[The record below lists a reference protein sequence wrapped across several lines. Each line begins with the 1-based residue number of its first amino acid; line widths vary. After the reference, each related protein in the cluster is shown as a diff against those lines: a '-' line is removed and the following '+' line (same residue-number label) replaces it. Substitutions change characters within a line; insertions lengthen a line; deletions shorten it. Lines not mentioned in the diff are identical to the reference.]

1 VVRRGRHKGKSKSRH
16 DKIKI
21 DISDFWNIR
30 GLNKT
35 GVTEPPEK
43 AGVYLSGSYRGILDE
58 ARIHKHNT

>member
-1 VVRRGRHKGKSKSRH
+1 MTKSRLM
-16 DKIKI
+16 
-21 DISDFWNIR
+21 ISDFWNIR